1 MPFIKG
7 KIKRIEREF
16 SILIVKFN
24 NAAANNIMLGYEHI
38 EYGCLQDM
46 PTYNIQ
52 ESHWYFNEK
61 LAELVILSFEIQ
73 LKKLKCLQ

>member
-52 ESHWYFNEK
+52 ESH
-61 LAELVILSFEIQ
+61 
-73 LKKLKCLQ
+73 

>member
-38 EYGCLQDM
+38 ENGCLQDTEN
-46 PTYNIQ
+46 PNYEYTR
-52 ESHWYFNEK
+52 ES
-61 LAELVILSFEIQ
+61 LIM
-73 LKKLKCLQ
+73 